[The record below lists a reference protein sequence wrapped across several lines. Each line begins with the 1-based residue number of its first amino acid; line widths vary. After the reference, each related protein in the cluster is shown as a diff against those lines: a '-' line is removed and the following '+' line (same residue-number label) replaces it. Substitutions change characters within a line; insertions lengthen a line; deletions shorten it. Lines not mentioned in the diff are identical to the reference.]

1 MDDPS
6 IDIPV
11 LLLSSYSCDIED
23 QLNSDIFIN
32 FTTTTNSESIPQK
45 KDSDENCT
53 LPKVS
58 EVSKSNNPKF
68 SIKNYLRTF
77 AYSQRR

>member
-11 LLLSSYSCDIED
+11 LLLSSYSIDTEE
-23 QLNSDIFIN
+23 QLDSDVFIN
-32 FTTTTNSESIPQK
+32 FTTNKNGESIPPK

-58 EVSKSNNPKF
+58 DINKSKYPKF

-77 AYSQRR
+77 AISQDR